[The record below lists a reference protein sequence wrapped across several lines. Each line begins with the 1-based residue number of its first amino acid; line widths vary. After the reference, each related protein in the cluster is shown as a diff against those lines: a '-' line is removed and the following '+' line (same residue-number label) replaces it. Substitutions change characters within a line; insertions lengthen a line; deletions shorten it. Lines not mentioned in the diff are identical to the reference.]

1 VRPLRSTA
9 PALAF
14 RRGWHQPP
22 RPAALPLIAA
32 SLATSA
38 ALFLGCERI
47 DLTRPEPLP
56 RPLAQVTPVSVGSVG
71 ASGYQDPNVP
81 QNTLDNNLATRWS
94 APGDGQWIQYDL
106 GVLKAVGR
114 VDIAWY
120 QATGQQWE
128 SVFDIAVSSDA
139 DTWTTVFSG
148 RSISGNVRPEGY
160 GFSTVTCR
168 YVRIIGHGQI
178 GSPSSTWNSITEV
191 DIYSPHAVTAV
202 GASGYEAPNVPGN
215 TLDNNLGTRWS
226 APGDGQWIRYD
237 LGTAKAIG
245 GVDIAWY
252 QAAGQQWESVFDI
265 EVSPDNAT
273 WTRVFSG
280 RSLAGYVQHQRYE
293 FSTVSCRYVRIVG
306 HGQIGSPSSS
316 WNSITEVDI
325 LPGSGASTCP
335 APATGP
341 QPGTIIFQDGFE
353 GADFSAWNS
362 SSLSSRITLE
372 TTPARVRSGA
382 KSLKMSFPTVGT
394 APSGWVGRIFAN
406 ADEIYFRYYIM
417 FESGFTQSLHGSALT
432 GNRTD
437 NLNSADGTAGTR
449 PNGTDFFYAGVD
461 PVQPSNTNNL
471 GPFSFYTYF
480 PDMTGSFGQRFFQTS
495 PAVAQTEDVW
505 HEVVH
510 RIKLNTVS
518 PSVLSDG
525 LQELWVDGQKKI
537 SVPNMRWRTSSILRL
552 NKVRFH
558 MWTSSIQAVKSLW
571 IDQVTVWTP

>member
-1 VRPLRSTA
+1 MNLTA
-9 PALAF
+9 GSAIVPMSKLLA
-14 RRGWHQPP
+14 
-22 RPAALPLIAA
+22 LIA
-32 SLATSA
+32 TGA
-38 ALFLGCERI
+38 AVVLGCERT
-47 DLTRPEPLP
+47 DLTRPQPLP
-56 RPLAQVTPVSVGSVG
+56 SPLAQVTPVSVASVG

-191 DIYSPHAVTAV
+191 DIYSPHAVAAV
-202 GASGYEAPNVPGN
+202 AASGHDGNVPQN

-226 APGDGQWIRYD
+226 ANGDGQWIRYD

-280 RSLAGYVQHQRYE
+280 RSIAGYVQYQRYE

-306 HGQIGSPSSS
+306 HGQIGSPSST

-325 LPGSGASTCP
+325 LPGSGAAACP

-341 QPGTIIFQDGFE
+341 QPGTIIFSDGFE
-353 GADFSAWNS
+353 GADLSAWIKS
-362 SSLSSRITLE
+362 ASRHTLE
-372 TTPARVRSGA
+372 TTAARVRSGS
-382 KSLKMSFPTVGT
+382 KSLKVAFPGPIGSAT
-394 APSGWVGRIFAN
+394 SGWLERRFLPGY
-406 ADEIYFRYYIM
+406 DEVYVRYYVM
-417 FESGFTQSLHGSALT
+417 FEEGFDGSGSQHFSQLNGA
-432 GNRTD
+432 RTD
-437 NLNSADGTAGTR
+437 NAESPYGKAGVKA
-449 PNGTDFFYAGVD
+449 NGTNFFYAGAD
-461 PVQPSNTNNL
+461 PESGATFF
-471 GPFSFYTYF
+471 PFSFYTYYV
-480 PDMTGSFGQRFFQTS
+480 DQTGNFGQHFYQTT
-495 PAVAQTEDVW
+495 PKIAPTRGVW

-510 RIKLNTVS
+510 HVKLNTVS
-518 PSVLSDG
+518 PSVLFDG
-525 LQELWVDGQKKI
+525 SQALWINGVKKLE
-537 SVPNMRWRTSSILRL
+537 VLNMRWRTSTILMCNVL
-552 NKVRFH
+552 RFDNY
-558 MWTSSIQAVKSLW
+558 TGSTTRIQSLW
-571 IDQVTVWTP
+571 IDDVTVWRP